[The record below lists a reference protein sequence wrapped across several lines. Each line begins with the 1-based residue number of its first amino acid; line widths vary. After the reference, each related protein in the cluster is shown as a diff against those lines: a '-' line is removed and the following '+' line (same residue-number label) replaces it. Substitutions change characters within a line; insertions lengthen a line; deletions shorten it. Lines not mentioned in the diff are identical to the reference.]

1 MQQIIVIIIARCV
14 WAGTIGCINLYSLP
28 FSLNLWTFLVLSIL
42 PRVIDCRVI
51 LCKGGDEVGVV
62 GGKQKWLATTG
73 GGDYSRVNKSGKGL
87 ERCCPCALIQ
97 DLF

>member
-1 MQQIIVIIIARCV
+1 MDAGPDRPDFKRGKRIAKNVHWLTAGMQQIIVIIIARCV

-51 LCKGGDEVGVV
+51 LCEGGDEVRVV
-62 GGKQKWLATTG
+62 
-73 GGDYSRVNKSGKGL
+73 
-87 ERCCPCALIQ
+87 
-97 DLF
+97 